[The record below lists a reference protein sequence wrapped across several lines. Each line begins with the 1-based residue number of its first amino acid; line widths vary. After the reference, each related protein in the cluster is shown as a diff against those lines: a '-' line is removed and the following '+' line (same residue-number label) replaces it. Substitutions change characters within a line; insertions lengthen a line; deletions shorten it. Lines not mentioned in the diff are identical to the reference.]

1 MSSLDSTQ
9 RRESF
14 DGPARS
20 SVRLSKRKSHERQ
33 PDTEPFPPLSLTEI
47 PGEEEYL
54 ESLGNIDPSVV
65 DLTDRSSSTVLPKQR
80 KNNSAA

>member
-1 MSSLDSTQ
+1 MSSLDSTR
-9 RRESF
+9 RRESL

-33 PDTEPFPPLSLTEI
+33 PDTEPFPPLPLTEI

-54 ESLGNIDPSVV
+54 ESLGNIDPPVV
-65 DLTDRSSSTVLPKQR
+65 DLTDQSSSTVRPSETTKKQ
-80 KNNSAA
+80 